1 MTVVTVILAAVSG
14 FFINSNIFLFF
25 LILLFYGLSIITLAF
40 VITPF
45 FDKAQSAGGM
55 ASLATMLFSVLY
67 LAISLTREIKEDGTV
82 TYSIPPVGRGLMCL
96 LSPCAI
102 AQAID
107 QVCYFSGIMGVLCH
121 DEQ

>member
-1 MTVVTVILAAVSG
+1 VILAAVSG

-107 QVCYFSGIMGVLCH
+107 QVCYFYGIMGVLCH
-121 DEQ
+121 DQQ